1 MLTDSLKELAATKV
15 KLAELEAA
23 VSAELHDVLRA
34 LPSQYGFDSTAA
46 FISAVRA
53 ASGKRRGRKPGT
65 GKAAVVKVTGKHR
78 KRAKI
83 TDATRAEVKKLVE
96 DGKTA
101 KEIAKI
107 VGISQPSV
115 ANIKKALGLVRKK

>member
-1 MLTDSLKELAATKV
+1 
-15 KLAELEAA
+15 
-23 VSAELHDVLRA
+23 LRA

-53 ASGKRRGRKPGT
+53 ASGKRRGRKPGKAKT
-65 GKAAVVKVTGKHR
+65 AVSKVAGKRR

-83 TDATRAEVKKLVE
+83 NDAMRAEVKKLVE

-101 KEIAKI
+101 KEIAKA

-115 ANIKKALGLVRKK
+115 ANIKKALGLVGKKKG